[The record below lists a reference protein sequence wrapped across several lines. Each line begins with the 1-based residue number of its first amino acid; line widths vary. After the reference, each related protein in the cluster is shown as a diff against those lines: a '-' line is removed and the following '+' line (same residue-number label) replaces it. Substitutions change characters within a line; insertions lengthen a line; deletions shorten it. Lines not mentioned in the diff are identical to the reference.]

1 MERCTVAQWTHLP
14 KHVHR
19 IVAATPGSVLLQ
31 TSRFDSS
38 NHHSY
43 LFLNPVKTIAASTL
57 DEIPALFQQIEEALA
72 SGLYVAG
79 YLSYECG
86 YHFERFDGVDLSSQ
100 ELPLAWFG
108 AYDQPFIYD
117 HAEACFKDAEPPAS
131 TDTLEEPSLFTESAA
146 LTISED
152 EYCKQIAKI
161 KEYIQAGDTYQ
172 VNFTD
177 SVSMQTT
184 ASPASAF
191 AMLSESQPVSYSA
204 FINTAGHHIL
214 SLSPE
219 LFFRIESGRI
229 TTRPMKG
236 TMPRGLDLTED
247 AHQSRKL
254 QSDPKNRSEHV
265 MIVDLLRN
273 DLGRI
278 CTMGSVHVD
287 DLFSV
292 ERYETLLQ
300 MTSTIAGTLRPSL
313 RYYDIF
319 KAIFPSGS
327 ITGAPK
333 IHTMQLIRELERAPR
348 GVYTGAIGFISPD
361 GSSIFNVAIRTLV
374 MKDGIAQMGVGGGI
388 VADST
393 PAEEYRECRL
403 KASFLTRSRQSFQL
417 IETMLWE
424 HAHIRFLNMHLDRL
438 ESSAAYFDIPF
449 DRLNILSNITETTN
463 QLQLEESYRIR
474 LLLDASGT
482 VTLAS
487 EKFTATPES
496 TPVSIVLSPTPT
508 KSTDVFLRHKT
519 THREQ
524 YNREFTQA
532 RSEGFDEVIFLNERG
547 EVTEGAISNI
557 FIQQRGKLFT
567 PPLTSGVL
575 PGIYRRH
582 LLETNARAEE
592 RVLTIRDLESAEAV
606 FLCNSLRGLRKIKQ
620 LSLGTKP
627 LSQGFR
633 TQFADSR

>member
-14 KHVHR
+14 KYLHA

-31 TSRFDSS
+31 TSRFDAS
-38 NHHSY
+38 NRSSY
-43 LFLNPVKTIAASTL
+43 LFLNPVKIVDASTL
-57 DEIPALFQQIEEALA
+57 KDIPNFFHQIEEALA
-72 SGLYVAG
+72 NGFYVAG

-86 YHFERFDGVDLSSQ
+86 YHFERFDGVNLSPQ

-108 AYDQPFIYD
+108 VYARPFIYD
-117 HAEACFKDAEPPAS
+117 HIEARFEGAEPPIPAVS
-131 TDTLEEPSLFTESAA
+131 APPEEPPARFTESAT

-152 EYCKQIAKI
+152 EYCKRIEKI

-177 SVSMQTT
+177 SLSMQTT

-204 FINTAGHHIL
+204 FINTAGHYIL

-219 LFFRIESGRI
+219 LFFRIDPGRI
-229 TTRPMKG
+229 ITRPMKG
-236 TMPRGLDLTED
+236 TMPRGLDLAED
-247 AHQSRKL
+247 AQQALKL
-254 QSDPKNRSEHV
+254 QGDPKNRSEHV

-278 CTMGSVHVD
+278 CTMGSVQVD

-300 MTSTIAGTLRPSL
+300 MTSTISGTLRPGL

-348 GVYTGAIGFISPD
+348 GIYTGAIGFISPNN
-361 GSSIFNVAIRTLV
+361 SAVFNVAIRTLV
-374 MKDGIAQMGVGGGI
+374 LKDGTAQMGVGGGI

-393 PAEEYRECRL
+393 PAEEYRECLL
-403 KASFLTRSRQSFQL
+403 KAGFLTRSRQPFQL
-417 IETMLWE
+417 IETMLWQ
-424 HAHIRFLNMHLDRL
+424 RGQLRLLNMHLDRL
-438 ESSAAYFDIPF
+438 ESSATYFDIPF
-449 DRLNILSNITETTN
+449 DRTSILSHIAATTN
-463 QLQLEESYRIR
+463 QLLPSESYRIR
-474 LLLDASGT
+474 LLLDASGNT
-482 VTLAS
+482 TLSHEHFTEDS
-487 EKFTATPES
+487 ESAALS
-496 TPVSIVLSPTPT
+496 AVLSPTST
-508 KSTDVFLRHKT
+508 NSTDVFLRHKT
-519 THREQ
+519 TNRER
-524 YNREFTQA
+524 YNREYAQA
-532 RSEGFDEVIFLNERG
+532 RADGFDEVIYINERG

-557 FIQQRGKLFT
+557 FIRQDGKLLT

-582 LLETNARAEE
+582 LLETNPAAEE
-592 RVLTIRDLESAEAV
+592 RVLTLRDLETAEAV
-606 FLCNSLRGLRKIKQ
+606 FLCNALRGLRHI
-620 LSLGTKP
+620 TH
-627 LSQGFR
+627 LSQPSRGIGD
-633 TQFADSR
+633 QFAESH